1 VDAREEFALLMQR
14 VSEGSE
20 DAVKELLARYGPSI
34 LRVVRRRLSRKMRS
48 KFDSE
53 DFTQSVWGSFFA
65 ARGHLDFQTPEAFVA
80 YLVKMTRNKMVD
92 AFRRRHALKK
102 HNINREHSLEGSA
115 AMEVRKIPGTQPSPS
130 QMLVARE
137 RAEQVAQKLPAHAQL
152 ILEFL
157 RQGSTHEEIAA
168 ALNINEKTIRRLV
181 DKITP
186 KPLSP

>member
-65 ARGHLDFQTPEAFVA
+65 ARGLDFPTPEAFVA
-80 YLVKMTRNKMVD
+80 YLVKMTRNKIVD
-92 AFRRRHALKK
+92 AFRRRHVLKK
-102 HNINREHSLEGSA
+102 HNVNREHSLEGSA
-115 AMEVRKIPGTQPSPS
+115 AAEVRELPGTQPSPS

-137 RAEQVAQKLPAHAQL
+137 RAEQVAHKLPAHAQL

-157 RQGSTHEEIAA
+157 RQGNTHEQIAA
-168 ALNINEKTIRRLV
+168 ALNVNEKTIRRLV
-181 DKITP
+181 DKIAP
-186 KPLSP
+186 KLLSP